1 MKGVVVKSTGSRYKV
16 LNEQGIYEDC
26 IFKGKYK
33 ISGIRSTNPIAVGDV
48 VEYRM
53 EGNEVTGLIFEIA
66 DRKNYIIRRASNLSK
81 ETHILAA
88 NIDVAFLV
96 VTTSKPTTQTGFI
109 DRFLASAEA
118 YRIPV
123 SILFNKKDVYTPEE
137 LLLAREIGALYT
149 KIGYESRII
158 SAYDAA
164 DVEMLREKIK
174 GNVCLFV
181 GNSGVGKSTLVN
193 AIDPALDIKTSE
205 ISSYHSKGKHTTTF
219 AQMYQLTNGGNII
232 DSPGIKGFG
241 VFDMDKYELSH
252 FFPEIFR
259 LGSGCRYGNCLH
271 LEEPGC
277 AVQEALETGEIS
289 YSRYESYLK
298 ILLDENDKYRKAY

>member
-16 LNEQGIYEDC
+16 LNQEGQFVDC

-33 ISGIRSTNPIAVGDV
+33 ISGIRSTNPIAVGDHV
-48 VEYRM
+48 TYRM
-53 EGNEVTGLIFEIA
+53 EENEQTGLIFEIA

-81 ETHILAA
+81 ETHIIAA
-88 NIDVAFLV
+88 NVDLAFLV
-96 VTTSKPTTQTGFI
+96 VTTSKPITQAGFI

-123 SILFNKKDVYTPEE
+123 SILFNKKDVYTDEE
-137 LLLAREIGALYT
+137 LNLALETSELYT
-149 KIGYESRII
+149 KIGYKSYII
-158 SAYDAA
+158 SAFNPD
-164 DVEMLREKIK
+164 DTEMLRGMIQGK
-174 GNVCLFV
+174 VCLFA

-193 AIDPALDIKTSE
+193 GIDPMLDLKTSE
-205 ISSYHSKGKHTTTF
+205 ISTYHSKGKHTTTF
-219 AQMYQLTNGGNII
+219 AQMYPLSNGGCII

-252 FFPEIFR
+252 FFPEIFKI
-259 LGSGCRYGNCLH
+259 GSSCRYNNCLH

-277 AVQEALETGEIS
+277 AVQAALESGEIS

-298 ILLDENDKYRKAY
+298 ILMDENDKYRKAY